1 MRRLPSLATI
11 RYINV
16 HAATAERNIR
26 TPLMAGPSPSDHA
39 PAHSSKKPHKPSID
53 YNQSAQIA
61 HGKITQCKKL
71 LTFARFIR
79 ERGDFA
85 LRTIS
90 HPPSEDDKSDF
101 SALKRQWQDLL
112 NNNLLESAGKV
123 LTRSFL
129 EEAEFELRK
138 LDQTDAAARQ
148 SRVAWEEVVSLV
160 AECMAV
166 KGEVEEVMV
175 RVKCL
180 LSSGERK
187 ACR

>member
-1 MRRLPSLATI
+1 
-11 RYINV
+11 
-16 HAATAERNIR
+16 
-26 TPLMAGPSPSDHA
+26 MAGPSPSDHA
-39 PAHSSKKPHKPSID
+39 PTHPSKKAQNPGIN

-79 ERGDFA
+79 ERGEFA

-90 HPPSEDDKSDF
+90 HSPSEDDKSDL

-112 NNNLLESAGKV
+112 NNELLEGAGKV
-123 LTRSFL
+123 LTRPFL
-129 EEAEFELRK
+129 EEAETELRK
-138 LDQTDAAARQ
+138 LDRTDAAARQ
-148 SRVAWEEVVSLV
+148 SRVAWEEVISLV
-160 AECMAV
+160 AECVAV
-166 KGEVEEVMV
+166 KGEVEEVMS

-187 ACR
+187 ACQ